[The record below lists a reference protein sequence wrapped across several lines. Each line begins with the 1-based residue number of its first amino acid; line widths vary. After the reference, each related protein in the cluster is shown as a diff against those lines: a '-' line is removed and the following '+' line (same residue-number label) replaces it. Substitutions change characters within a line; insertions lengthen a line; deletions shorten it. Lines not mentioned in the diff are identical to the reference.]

1 MRLIKAKIQ
10 DSNFFFN
17 LRNSPE
23 VRKNSINKKKLNLK
37 SHHEWFKKAIKKDKI
52 FKIVNNQKKNCG
64 YVRLEKKLKV
74 FFVSISVRK
83 EFRGK
88 NLASK
93 ALIKIEN
100 YAPANAEFAAIVK
113 KKNVISKN
121 LFEKVGYNVF
131 SKSKSSLFLKKNKN
145 KLKKVL

>member
-23 VRKNSINKKKLNLK
+23 IRKKSINKKKLNLK

-113 KKNVISKN
+113 KKKCN
-121 LFEKVGYNVF
+121 F
-131 SKSKSSLFLKKNKN
+131 
-145 KLKKVL
+145 